1 MWWSI
6 DCFVLCNDYTM
17 QRFYVTF
24 PLTIDLTLTDSD
36 IVYQLTRVMRAE
48 IGDEILLF
56 DGDGSETI
64 YEIQAVTKKS
74 LTLRGKGR
82 KFPKTES
89 VTQITLYQ
97 AMPNKLEKL
106 EYILQKWV
114 EVGIRK
120 FVFFRS
126 DFSQKL
132 ILSDAKKARLTTIA
146 REALEQCGGLVM
158 PSISF
163 IDGVSAF
170 RHSEAWRIQDFRGT
184 EHRSFVPQD
193 DERVHIVLDTT
204 GISLKIQEIPK
215 KCEIGIWVGPE
226 GWWSEKERIEM
237 RKNGFIFARF
247 WERVLRTETA
257 GVVMA
262 FALLHA

>member
-1 MWWSI
+1 
-6 DCFVLCNDYTM
+6 M

-36 IVYQLTRVMRAE
+36 IVYQLTRVMRVE

-89 VTQITLYQ
+89 VIQITLYQ

-120 FVFFRS
+120 FIFFRS

-158 PSISF
+158 AEIKFMDWVMSYELWVMNI
-163 IDGVSAF
+163 I
-170 RHSEAWRIQDFRGT
+170 
-184 EHRSFVPQD
+184 
-193 DERVHIVLDTT
+193 LDTT